1 MATTDSMPKI
11 VKYRD
16 NLALSHADD
25 YLKGTIG
32 IDEVTHKLEQRKAF
46 GRYVIGE
53 LALERSSESSPRD
66 SNHWLAFARR
76 NFKFARDSL
85 DPRTTLPIRAKSGS
99 KINQLD
105 IFKDIHVNNK
115 LPRLNLAREAY
126 RNILFETKK
135 YQDISDNS
143 PLSQMNEDL
152 EMRGHLGEMAIL
164 LLLQRFSLN
173 EMEEGTWTPLQSYF
187 SEDHGGSCLSR
198 SDIPTWDI
206 NIFTKLGR
214 DEPLDKT
221 YNLQVKSN
229 KNAYTLA
236 KDIGAD
242 TIYIREDLKLSRNEQ
257 RVASL
262 IIHAAYFEMTRPN
275 DSSRISYDLDTRTE
289 KLLDKI
295 DSF

>member
-1 MATTDSMPKI
+1 MANTDSMPKI

-16 NLALSHADD
+16 TLALSHADD
-25 YLKGTIG
+25 YLKGTID
-32 IDEVTHKLEQRKAF
+32 IDEATHKLEKRKAF
-46 GRYVIGE
+46 GRYLIGE
-53 LALERSSESSPRD
+53 LVLEKSSESSPRD

-85 DPRTTLPIRAKSGS
+85 DPRTTLPLRAKSGS
-99 KINQLD
+99 KLNQLD
-105 IFKDIHVNNK
+105 IFKGIHVNNK
-115 LPRLNLAREAY
+115 LPVLSLTSESY
-126 RNILFETKK
+126 KNILFETKK
-135 YQDISDNS
+135 YQDIADTS
-143 PLSQMNEDL
+143 PTSKINEDL
-152 EMRGHLGEMAIL
+152 EMRGHLGVMAVL
-164 LLLQRFSLN
+164 LLLQRFSMN

-187 SEDHGGSCLSR
+187 SEDHGGSCLSK

-214 DEPLDKT
+214 DEPINKT

-236 KDIGAD
+236 KDRGAD
-242 TIYIREDLKLSRNEQ
+242 TIYIREDLRLSQYEQ
-257 RVASL
+257 RVASF

-275 DSSRISYDLDTRTE
+275 DSSRISYDLDSRTE
-289 KLLDKI
+289 KLLEKI